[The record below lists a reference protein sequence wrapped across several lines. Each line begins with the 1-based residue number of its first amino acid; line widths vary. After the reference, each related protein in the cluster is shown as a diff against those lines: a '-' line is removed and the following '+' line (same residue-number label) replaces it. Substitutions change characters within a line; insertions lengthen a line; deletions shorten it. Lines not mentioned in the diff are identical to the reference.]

1 MADAEDPIARLL
13 ARTEILRAPSRRLAT
28 FGATR
33 IEYHMISAA
42 DGLPDRTRLREGTV
56 VSARPA
62 ILTPDA
68 FKERFEGFG
77 DEAAE
82 YARWVSTSY
91 RDLLRALEYNFRNQG
106 LTARVIS
113 EKPELVSER
122 MLADFDS
129 RGVTDRAV
137 IRCPDGAWSLALM
150 KFTMDEAARS
160 FPGHVRDLERRG
172 MFAADGGEA
181 DRRRREVE
189 SLLDAARGDRSL
201 RETLGAKLKEYGL
214 FAEYEDRFL
223 ALF

>member
-1 MADAEDPIARLL
+1 MAAPEDPIPRLL
-13 ARTEILRAPSRRLAT
+13 ASTEILRAPARRLAT

-33 IEYHMISAA
+33 IDYHLVSAD

-82 YARWVSTSY
+82 YARWVSSSY

-106 LTARVIS
+106 MAARVIS
-113 EKPELVSER
+113 EKPELVTER
-122 MLADFDS
+122 LLADFDA

-150 KFTMDEAARS
+150 KFTLDEAARS
-160 FPGHVRDLERRG
+160 FPGHVKDLERRG
-172 MFAADGGEA
+172 MFSADGGEGG
-181 DRRRREVE
+181 RRRREVE
-189 SLLDAARGDRSL
+189 ALLETARGDGAARAALGIKL
-201 RETLGAKLKEYGL
+201 REYGL

-223 ALF
+223 SLF